1 MSPFGFVVLERA
13 ISKITISKCAIYENA
28 VNRLVKLQFS
38 LLNRVR
44 YENIDFFKKNS
55 FPDHNFLI
63 SLSNYTYFV
72 ILFKITLLTSKI
84 VK

>member
-1 MSPFGFVVLERA
+1 MHIIMSPFGFVVLERA

-44 YENIDFFKKNS
+44 YENIDFF
-55 FPDHNFLI
+55 
-63 SLSNYTYFV
+63 
-72 ILFKITLLTSKI
+72 
-84 VK
+84 